1 MSVWPFSLVLLPPV
15 TVESL
20 APSPQLAPCRQCKIL
35 PWSSV
40 LQTIHVH
47 SACPLKTYSV
57 PDPSLNTLS
66 VLKSFVSCGT
76 QNWTLNPDADEQ
88 VLYEKKSW
96 VILSRSRGSSSSAE
110 LVCCPSC
117 CAQLYLPAQ
126 QEPPLLRRAGTQLGT
141 AQPRPV
147 QSVWSRVSIGPFLS
161 SQGPSEW
168 PCCPAA

>member
-76 QNWTLNPDADEQ
+76 QNWTLNPDAGEQ

-96 VILSRSRGSSSSAE
+96 VIWAGAQAAAPVQSWFAAWAAVPSFTFLLSRSLPSSRE
-110 LVCCPSC
+110 LVPSW
-117 CAQLYLPAQ
+117 ALPSPGQ
-126 QEPPLLRRAGTQLGT
+126 C
-141 AQPRPV
+141 
-147 QSVWSRVSIGPFLS
+147 RVSGAECVCPFLP